1 MARGREH
8 TDMRKHYQ
16 LECSL
21 HRNQQHPGHSARTSE
36 GSTFLVT
43 LVDGSTSKAAPVY
56 TDDSGHRQQASATL
70 LSSTNP
76 SVMES
81 ENREP
86 AIPTRMS
93 SRKLIKRAPIQ
104 RDSKPEPINTSGLHR
119 SSTQSRQRTR
129 SELGSMPA
137 EKVDDTSRISPWRT
151 WGRRTGD
158 KRSGSDAPPSA
169 WTGNRSVVESPY
181 NHPPPLPVSSLGRR
195 LTKSIS
201 FTRPKDPKYAP
212 ERSSQST
219 DANAGFAAALEARRD
234 RGKMESTQTPGENVH
249 GIDWQTQDAI
259 KPYTLLRPLSP
270 LEVPTSEMAAHEKEV
285 IMTASPTTLSPE
297 TPISAIEMNSEDWH
311 HADGSAD
318 THATTVYAESS
329 RRFSIDSNCTPALS
343 MMTFFS
349 PSAGPTRQNSL
360 SISPALLTPSVTS
373 TMAYQSELLYRKST
387 TAARRPQLQ
396 RTLAMSQMSA
406 TGIDYENGEQVP
418 TEQEVVRL
426 NHLDGKRRNRQS
438 LMQIEDDT
446 AFAKVVT
453 ELMRADKEEQ
463 VKEEE
468 TEGWMVIRGMASPSL
483 EMTKHTKTMRAF
495 FLVRE
500 LLIGERNYRKHLV
513 QGIEVSSFSARFR
526 DIGRN

>member
-1 MARGREH
+1 
-8 TDMRKHYQ
+8 
-16 LECSL
+16 
-21 HRNQQHPGHSARTSE
+21 
-36 GSTFLVT
+36 
-43 LVDGSTSKAAPVY
+43 
-56 TDDSGHRQQASATL
+56 
-70 LSSTNP
+70 
-76 SVMES
+76 MES
-81 ENREP
+81 DNRDP
-86 AIPTRMS
+86 IIPTRMS

-104 RDSKPEPINTSGLHR
+104 RDSKPEPINTSGLQW

-129 SELGSMPA
+129 SELGTMPA
-137 EKVDDTSRISPWRT
+137 DKVDDASRMSPWRT

-158 KRSGSDAPPSA
+158 KRSRSDAPPSA
-169 WTGNRSVVESPY
+169 WTGNRSVIEQTASQ
-181 NHPPPLPVSSLGRR
+181 PPPLPVSSLGRR

-201 FTRPKDPKYAP
+201 FTRPKDSKHVP

-234 RGKMESTQTPGENVH
+234 RGKMELVQTPGENVY
-249 GIDWQTQDAI
+249 GIGWQTQDAI
-259 KPYTLLRPLSP
+259 KPYILLRPLSP
-270 LEVPTSEMAAHEKEV
+270 LEVLTSEMAAHEKEV
-285 IMTASPTTLSPE
+285 IMTASPTALSPE
-297 TPISAIEMNSEDWH
+297 TPISAVEMNSEDWH

-343 MMTFFS
+343 MMTSFS

-396 RTLAMSQMSA
+396 RTLAMSQMTA
-406 TGIDYENGEQVP
+406 TGIDYENGEQEP

-513 QGIEVSSFSARFR
+513 HGIEVSL
-526 DIGRN
+526 